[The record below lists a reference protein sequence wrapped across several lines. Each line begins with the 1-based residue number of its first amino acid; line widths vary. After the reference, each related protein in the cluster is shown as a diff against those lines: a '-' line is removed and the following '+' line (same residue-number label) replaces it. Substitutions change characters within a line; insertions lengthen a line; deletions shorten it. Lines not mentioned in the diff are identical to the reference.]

1 MDIKSASKAHTAEHK
16 FDDRILTT
24 EYYEPSL
31 LTMPPTVA
39 PSTVSGSANC
49 STTTPGDS
57 NCNSASS
64 TTKPKHGSGNNNNN
78 NNNGSNRVNS
88 PGNSIIQYSCSPS
101 AAAGFLPLSAGTGL
115 SAVTA
120 SGSGNCPNGSISKSE
135 SSGGKLLGLSDDHGS
150 FYECSNGNS
159 TSSSGSSSSR
169 TASFNRLHG
178 GDEHGIIGANGRRM
192 SGSTGGY
199 SRDLIDGGGG
209 NGVGSTRGR
218 QRDRQHY
225 RNGPYSNM
233 VER

>member
-1 MDIKSASKAHTAEHK
+1 MDIKSASKAHTSEHK

-39 PSTVSGSANC
+39 PSTVSGNANC

-64 TTKPKHGSGNNNNN
+64 TTKTKLGSGNNNNN
-78 NNNGSNRVNS
+78 GPNRVNS
-88 PGNSIIQYSCSPS
+88 PGSIIQYSCSS
-101 AAAGFLPLSAGTGL
+101 STAAGFLPSPLGTGL
-115 SAVTA
+115 STMTA
-120 SGSGNCPNGSISKSE
+120 NGSGNCPNGSISKSE
-135 SSGGKLLGLSDDHGS
+135 SSGGKLLGLSDEHGS

-178 GDEHGIIGANGRRM
+178 SEEHGISGANGRRM
-192 SGSTGGY
+192 SASSGGY
-199 SRDLIDGGGG
+199 SRDPIDGG
-209 NGVGSTRGR
+209 NIVGSARGR

-233 VER
+233 ADR